1 MNCNSK
7 VKEENE
13 GYMQVAIRIKP
24 LDGNKKTCLQ
34 YIPDSNQI
42 EVNKEYGTENFKRYF
57 SFDYIFGPSTTQ
69 ETIYNQLCPPLINH
83 FLDGIN
89 ITVFAYGQTG
99 TGKTYTMGSE
109 TSSLNPEES
118 IGIIPRVI
126 QGLYNGIEQKK
137 KENNEIE
144 YVVKITFI
152 EIYQEQLRDLLHP
165 DTLSKDINI
174 WENNNCITVS
184 GVQEEIVNNLDE
196 ILTYIE
202 QGTVA
207 RMTGTTNVHLHSS
220 RSHAIFTII
229 LEQYLKQRSKE
240 NNNNNVFESINNM
253 QNSNLIRMSKFHL
266 VDLAG
271 SERVKKT
278 GAEGLRLKESVKI
291 NSGLLALGNVISSL
305 SMESSNNNNSNNNE
319 KYIPYRDS
327 KLTRLLQDSLGGN
340 SKLILI

>member
-1 MNCNSK
+1 
-7 VKEENE
+7 
-13 GYMQVAIRIKP
+13 
-24 LDGNKKTCLQ
+24 
-34 YIPDSNQI
+34 
-42 EVNKEYGTENFKRYF
+42 KRSF

-109 TSSLNPEES
+109 VSSLNSEDS

-126 QGLYNGIEQKK
+126 QGLYSGIEKK
-137 KENNEIE
+137 QLENSEIE

-165 DTLSKDINI
+165 ETLSKDINI
-174 WENNNCITVS
+174 WENNNTITIS
-184 GVQEEIVNNLDE
+184 GVQEEVVNSLDE
-196 ILTYIE
+196 ILSFIE
-202 QGTVA
+202 QGTVS

-220 RSHAIFTII
+220 RSHAIFSII
-229 LEQYLKQRSKE
+229 LEQYLKQSNKE
-240 NNNNNVFESINNM
+240 NNLNNFEY
-253 QNSNLIRMSKFHL
+253 NSSKSSALIRMSKFHL

-278 GAEGLRLKESVKI
+278 GAEGIRFKESVKI

-305 SMESSNNNNSNNNE
+305 SVDGVNNNNSE
-319 KYIPYRDS
+319 KHVPYRDS

-340 SKLILI
+340 SKTIMIACISPSYEDYDESLNTLKYAQRARKIKNKPIINNINLQVSIIF